1 MIDYKVVKDPT
12 VWGLQMKVN
21 ELVVEG
27 YRPQGAL
34 VVDNGEYIQT
44 MIKEIQDSVNEDK
57 NVADDKIVED
67 VLLNEEENVAE
78 DNEVEEEVVF
88 D

>member
-1 MIDYKVVKDPT
+1 MIDYKIVKDPT

-44 MIKEIQDSVNEDK
+44 MTKEIQDSVNEDK
-57 NVADDKIVED
+57 NVADDKVVED
-67 VLLNEEENVAE
+67 VLLNEEEHAAE
-78 DNEVEEEVVF
+78 DNEGEEEIVF
-88 D
+88 N